1 MLSIPFWGLP
11 LGQEKSAE
19 IKIPSEVFGKTE
31 NGFLYIPNTSER
43 PKMNFY
49 TFRTLQKDR
58 K

>member
-19 IKIPSEVFGKTE
+19 IKILSEVFGKTG

-43 PKMNFY
+43 PEMNFY
-49 TFRTLQKDR
+49 TF
-58 K
+58 

>member
-31 NGFLYIPNTSER
+31 NEFLYISKCSEALG
-43 PKMNFY
+43 MNFY
-49 TFRTLQKDR
+49 TF
-58 K
+58 

>member
-49 TFRTLQKDR
+49 TF
-58 K
+58 